1 MSEPVTRRPPRSP
14 NDPPSGRDRGAVAVE
29 MALLAPLVLM
39 MIGLFAFGYRLW
51 AARAAVESAA
61 GAAAR
66 AASLAS
72 SPWSGEIVAR
82 DVARANLATLGVDC
96 RSAQVS
102 PDTGVLSQPA
112 GQAGIVRVTVS
123 CVVSM
128 RDLVLPGA
136 PGTITV
142 TRSASEP
149 IDTFRA
155 RQS

>member
-1 MSEPVTRRPPRSP
+1 MPAPVTCRPPGSP
-14 NDPPSGRDRGAVAVE
+14 NSRRSGQDRGAVAVE

-39 MIGLFAFGYRLW
+39 MVGLFAFGYRLW
-51 AARAAVESAA
+51 ATRAAVESAA

-72 SPWSGEIVAR
+72 SPHSGETVAR
-82 DVARANLATLGVDC
+82 DVVLANLATLGIDC
-96 RSAQVS
+96 ESAQVS
-102 PDTGVLSQPA
+102 PDTSALSRPA
-112 GQAGIVRVTVS
+112 GQTGNVRVTVT

-136 PGTITV
+136 PGRITV

-155 RQS
+155 RQP